1 MFITIRY
8 TNFSKFT
15 TMKKILSVAILAFS
29 FIIFAHSAQAFEVKV
44 DNSVNLNKEEIADG
58 NVYASCG
65 DMKIDGTV
73 NGDVIAVCKSI
84 VVNGTINGDLIAFS
98 QDITVNG
105 EVKGSTRV
113 AGTNIT
119 INGVVD
125 HNVNAFGTEIN
136 LTPNS
141 TVAWDVLVAGVNGQF
156 NGTIAGNLH
165 GSIAAA
171 NVAGKI
177 GKNINLTIDDNNAKQ
192 GGLLI
197 TKDAVVGGGLT
208 YTAGQDARIESAS
221 SIVGP
226 VLRQAEKIKTETPID
241 FLAGIFYKLS
251 ALFLIGLVLIS
262 LKKKAV
268 YDVAQNLEIK
278 NWQSSLIGLGAFI
291 LTPVII
297 LFFVFTIIGIPLALL
312 LLATYLILL
321 TLGVIISAFFVG
333 NTLLKSFIKKPLNAF
348 AVLIFGLTIFV
359 LLASI
364 PYIGWSFVLVFMAYG
379 LGGILITI
387 KNYLYA

>member
-1 MFITIRY
+1 M
-8 TNFSKFT
+8 
-15 TMKKILSVAILAFS
+15 
-29 FIIFAHSAQAFEVKV
+29 
-44 DNSVNLNKEEIADG
+44 
-58 NVYASCG
+58 
-65 DMKIDGTV
+65 
-73 NGDVIAVCKSI
+73 
-84 VVNGTINGDLIAFS
+84 
-98 QDITVNG
+98 
-105 EVKGSTRV
+105 
-113 AGTNIT
+113 
-119 INGVVD
+119 
-125 HNVNAFGTEIN
+125 
-136 LTPNS
+136 
-141 TVAWDVLVAGVNGQF
+141 AGVNGQF

-197 TKDAVVGGGLT
+197 TKDAIVGGGLT

-226 VLRQAEKIKTETPID
+226 VVRQTEKIKAKTPID

-251 ALFLIGLVLIS
+251 ALFLIGLVLLS
-262 LKKKAV
+262 LKKKVA
-268 YDVAQNLEIK
+268 YDVSQNLEIK

-291 LTPVII
+291 LTPAII

-312 LLATYLILL
+312 LIAAYLMLL
-321 TLGVIISAFFVG
+321 TLGAILSAFFVG
-333 NTLLKSFIKKPLNAF
+333 NTLLKSFIKKPLNVF

-364 PYIGWSFVLVFMAYG
+364 PYIGWSFILVFMAYG

>member
-1 MFITIRY
+1 
-8 TNFSKFT
+8 
-15 TMKKILSVAILAFS
+15 MKKILSVAILAFS

>member
-1 MFITIRY
+1 
-8 TNFSKFT
+8 
-15 TMKKILSVAILAFS
+15 MKKFLSVAILAFS

-73 NGDVIAVCKSI
+73 NGDVIAMCKSI
-84 VVNGTINGDLIAFS
+84 VINGTINGDLIAFS

-119 INGVVD
+119 INGTVD

-136 LTPNS
+136 LTPSS
-141 TVAWDVLVAGVNGQF
+141 TVAWDVLVAGVNGKF

-165 GSIAAA
+165 GTIAAA

-177 GKNINLTIDDNNAKQ
+177 GKNINLTIDDGDAKQ

-197 TKDAVVGGGLT
+197 TKDAIVGGDLT
-208 YTAGQDARIESAS
+208 YTAQQDARIESTS

-226 VLRQAEKIKTETPID
+226 VVRQVEKQKTETPID

-251 ALFLIGLVLIS
+251 ALILIGLVFIS
-262 LKKKAV
+262 LKKKMA

-278 NWQSSLIGLGAFI
+278 NWQSSLLGLGAFM

-321 TLGVIISAFFVG
+321 TLGVILSAFFIG

-387 KNYLYA
+387 KNYLHA

>member
-1 MFITIRY
+1 
-8 TNFSKFT
+8 
-15 TMKKILSVAILAFS
+15 MKKFLSVAILAFS

-44 DNSVNLNKEEIADG
+44 DNSVHLNKEEIADG

-73 NGDVIAVCKSI
+73 NGDVIAMCKSI
-84 VVNGTINGDLIAFS
+84 VINGTINGDLIAFS

-105 EVKGSTRV
+105 EVKGSARV

-119 INGVVD
+119 INGIVD

-136 LTPNS
+136 LTPSS

-197 TKDAVVGGGLT
+197 TKDAIVGGGLT

-226 VLRQAEKIKTETPID
+226 VVRQTEKIKAKTPID

-251 ALFLIGLVLIS
+251 ALFLIGLVLLS
-262 LKKKAV
+262 LKKKVA
-268 YDVAQNLEIK
+268 YDVSQNLEIK

-291 LTPVII
+291 LTPAII

-312 LLATYLILL
+312 LIAAYLMLL
-321 TLGVIISAFFVG
+321 TLGAILSAFFVG
-333 NTLLKSFIKKPLNAF
+333 NTLLKSFIKKPLNVF

-364 PYIGWSFVLVFMAYG
+364 PYIGWSFILVFMAYG